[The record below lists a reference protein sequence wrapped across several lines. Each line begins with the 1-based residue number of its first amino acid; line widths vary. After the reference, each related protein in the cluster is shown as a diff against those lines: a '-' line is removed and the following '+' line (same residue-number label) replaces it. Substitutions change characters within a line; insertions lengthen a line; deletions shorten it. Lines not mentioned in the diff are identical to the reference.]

1 MINERPKIRKRLEI
15 NEYLRLKNMNEEIKE
30 WKTQSYK
37 SRVAHL
43 LMLDCV
49 SFSYNEEDGIVFT
62 APAEYVERL
71 KKVLITCYGCKKAP
85 VITEY

>member
-1 MINERPKIRKRLEI
+1 
-15 NEYLRLKNMNEEIKE
+15 MNEEIKE

-71 KKVLITCYGCKKAP
+71 KRVLVTRMQESAGDNRVLTNERGCPDGAAGKL
-85 VITEY
+85 E

>member
-1 MINERPKIRKRLEI
+1 
-15 NEYLRLKNMNEEIKE
+15 MNEEIKE

-49 SFSYNEEDGIVFT
+49 SFSYNEEDGIPGGVRGE
-62 APAEYVERL
+62 AEKGTGNLLRMQESAGDNRVLTNER
-71 KKVLITCYGCKKAP
+71 GCPDGAAGKL
-85 VITEY
+85 E